1 MEPKDRGGLLEQNP
15 VDRVPLRASALGD
28 DALRAMGKKSR
39 SANRAG
45 PAERYEKALLTA
57 LLSLPQDR
65 LAAAASNSMNAGL
78 STQAMEKE
86 IHAENSSGKLDVP
99 QAVPAT
105 APSAMLPT
113 RRTASSAAAKKSSR
127 PVEDPELFLRTL
139 TGLPPVPARSHG
151 EVGFVPSSSSNLGLP
166 SRALTADA
174 IAAAARLPAGSS
186 ALAARVADFGNY
198 PLATRERVQVAT
210 LERLKKE
217 QVMRV
222 LWLNFCSA
230 KWIYPHTILSKKAA

>member
-1 MEPKDRGGLLEQNP
+1 MLDQNP
-15 VDRVPLRASALGD
+15 MDRIPPRVSALGD
-28 DALRAMGKKSR
+28 DALRAMGNKSR
-39 SANRAG
+39 RANRAG

-65 LAAAASNSMNAGL
+65 FAAAASSSANVGL
-78 STQAMEKE
+78 SSGSRDNGSANTALTDS
-86 IHAENSSGKLDVP
+86 HANNSSGKLEAP
-99 QAVPAT
+99 PALPAT
-105 APSAMLPT
+105 APSAMLP
-113 RRTASSAAAKKSSR
+113 RRTASSAAVKKSSR
-127 PVEDPELFLRTL
+127 PPVDDPEVFLRIL
-139 TGLPPVPARSHG
+139 TGLPPVPACSQG
-151 EVGFVPSSSSNLGLP
+151 EDGFAVSSNLGLP

-217 QVMRV
+217 QV
-222 LWLNFCSA
+222 
-230 KWIYPHTILSKKAA
+230 KKTV

>member
-1 MEPKDRGGLLEQNP
+1 MEPKDRGGVLDQNP
-15 VDRVPLRASALGD
+15 MDRLPPRVSALGD

-65 LAAAASNSMNAGL
+65 FASAASGSANVGL
-78 STQAMEKE
+78 SSGLRYNGGTSTAQSES
-86 IHAENSSGKLDVP
+86 HANSSSGKLEVP
-99 QAVPAT
+99 PALPAT
-105 APSAMLPT
+105 APSAMLP
-113 RRTASSAAAKKSSR
+113 RTASSAAVKKSSR
-127 PVEDPELFLRTL
+127 PPVDDPEVFLRTL

-151 EVGFVPSSSSNLGLP
+151 EDGFAVSRNLGLP

-217 QVMRV
+217 QV
-222 LWLNFCSA
+222 
-230 KWIYPHTILSKKAA
+230 KKTV